1 MALTKAKKTQKVK
14 VLAKE
19 LETSTTAIIGTF
31 AKLTVSQDFEL
42 RKVIRGAGGKYRVLK
57 NKLAAK
63 ASEGTKVEQ
72 ALKGLKGVS
81 AAAFT
86 SGDPVELAKV
96 FSKWVGD
103 NAEFTFKLGIVDGKL
118 ISVDEVKA
126 LATMPGKE
134 ELYAKLL
141 FLISSPA
148 QRLVTVLNA
157 TGRDLAVV
165 VNEAVK
171 GEKFAGAAAAPAA
184 KAVEA
189 EAELAKAEV
198 APAEAEAVAEPVAVV
213 EPEKQAEAAATEAP
227 VEGAVLPEEPVAVD
241 EPEKQAEA
249 AATEAPAEGA
259 AIPEEPVAV
268 VEPEKQAEAAATEA
282 PAEGEVIPEEPA
294 S

>member
-1 MALTKAKKTQKVK
+1 MALTRAKKKQKVQ

-19 LETSTTAIIGTF
+19 LATSTTAIIGTF
-31 AKLTVSQDFEL
+31 AKLTVAQDFEL
-42 RKVIRGAGGKYRVLK
+42 RKVVRGAGGKYRVLK

-96 FSKWVGD
+96 FSKWVTD

-118 ISVDEVKA
+118 ISVEEVKA
-126 LATMPGKE
+126 LASMPPKE
-134 ELYAKLL
+134 EIYAKLL
-141 FLISSPA
+141 FLINAPA
-148 QRLVTVLNA
+148 QRLVTVMNA
-157 TGRDLAVV
+157 AGRDLAVV
-165 VNEAVK
+165 INEAVK
-171 GEKFAGAAAAPAA
+171 GEKFAGAAAPAA
-184 KAVEA
+184 KAEA
-189 EAELAKAEV
+189 PAVAEV
-198 APAEAEAVAEPVAVV
+198 PAKAEPVAVA

-227 VEGAVLPEEPVAVD
+227 VEGAVVEEAPAPVEAEVVAEPVAAA

-249 AATEAPAEGA
+249 AATEEPVEGA
-259 AIPEEPVAV
+259 AVPD
-268 VEPEKQAEAAATEA
+268 
-282 PAEGEVIPEEPA
+282 EPA

>member
-1 MALTKAKKTQKVK
+1 MALTRAKKTQKVQ

-31 AKLTVSQDFEL
+31 AKLTVAQDFEL
-42 RKVIRGAGGKYRVLK
+42 RKVVRGAGGKYRVLK

-63 ASEGTKVEQ
+63 ASEGTQVEA

-86 SGDPVELAKV
+86 SGDPVELAKA
-96 FSKWVGD
+96 FSKWVSD

-118 ISVDEVKA
+118 INVEEVKA
-126 LATMPGKE
+126 LASMPPKE
-134 ELYAKLL
+134 EIYAKLL
-141 FLISSPA
+141 FLINAPA

-171 GEKFAGAAAAPAA
+171 AEKFAGAAPAA
-184 KAVEA
+184 KAPAEA
-189 EAELAKAEV
+189 EAAPVVVAEPEKQAEAAAAEAPVEGAVVEEVPVEAKA
-198 APAEAEAVAEPVAVV
+198 APVEAEAVAEPVAVA

-227 VEGAVLPEEPVAVD
+227 VEGAAVPD
-241 EPEKQAEA
+241 EPA
-249 AATEAPAEGA
+249 A
-259 AIPEEPVAV
+259 
-268 VEPEKQAEAAATEA
+268 
-282 PAEGEVIPEEPA
+282 